1 MVLVLPHGI
10 AKAERGFSVNK
21 HVLQDN
27 MKERWMVAQR
37 VVNLAISKAGKFTNI
52 DIDKQMLGDGKTGLT
67 EAKAIFGISKAAE
80 D

>member
-1 MVLVLPHGI
+1 
-10 AKAERGFSVNK
+10 
-21 HVLQDN
+21 
-27 MKERWMVAQR
+27 MVAQR
-37 VVNLAISKAGKFTNI
+37 VVNRAISKAGKFTNI